1 MSAPKTAMASEGIA
15 GAAASLRV
23 DPDYA
28 LKKEAV
34 VAYLHRLCR
43 MLDEFDIRGF
53 VDEFPDDGSYRLIP
67 RDNYERRLPVHVID
81 DDKRRL
87 IYRMELITEHWH
99 YERFREMRML
109 SNVMVEF
116 PDAETA
122 IAKSNLLVY
131 QTDAEGRTNLHMACV
146 LEDRIVA
153 AGGRWRIKDRLAI
166 LESFLPNEAIVVPP

>member
-1 MSAPKTAMASEGIA
+1 MGSETTIS
-15 GAAASLRV
+15 AAALLRV
-23 DPDYA
+23 DPEFA

-43 MLDEFDIRGF
+43 MLDDFDVQGF
-53 VDEFPDDGSYRLIP
+53 VDEFTDDGSYRLIP
-67 RDNYERRLPVHVID
+67 RDNYERHLPVHVID

-87 IYRMELITEHWH
+87 LYRTKLITEHWH

-109 SNVMVEF
+109 SNVMVDF
-116 PDAETA
+116 PNPQTA
-122 IAKSNLLVY
+122 LAKSNLIVY

-146 LEDRIVA
+146 LEDKLIA
-153 AGGRWRIKDRLAI
+153 SDGRWRIKDRLAI

>member
-1 MSAPKTAMASEGIA
+1 MASETIS

-23 DPDYA
+23 DSDYA

-43 MLDEFDIRGF
+43 MLDEFDVQGF
-53 VDEFPDDGSYRLIP
+53 VDEFTDDGSYRLVP
-67 RDNYERRLPVHVID
+67 RDNYERHLPVHVID

-87 IYRMELITEHWH
+87 LYRTKLITEHWH

-116 PDAETA
+116 ADAETA
-122 IAKSNLLVY
+122 IAKSNLIVY
-131 QTDAEGRTNLHMACV
+131 QTDSEGRTNLHMACV

-153 AGGRWRIKDRLAI
+153 LGGRWRIKDRLAI
-166 LESFLPNEAIVVPP
+166 LESFLPSEAIVVPP

>member
-1 MSAPKTAMASEGIA
+1 MGSETTIGSAAL
-15 GAAASLRV
+15 LRV
-23 DPDYA
+23 DPEFA

-43 MLDEFDIRGF
+43 MLDDFDVQGF
-53 VDEFPDDGSYRLIP
+53 VDEFTDDGSYRLIP

-81 DDKRRL
+81 DDKHRLLYRIRL
-87 IYRMELITEHWH
+87 IKEHWH

-116 PDAETA
+116 PNAETA
-122 IAKSNLLVY
+122 LAKSNLIVY
-131 QTDAEGRTNLHMACV
+131 QTDAEGRTSLHMACV
-146 LEDRIVA
+146 IEDKIIA
-153 AGGRWRIKDRLAI
+153 MDGRWRIKDRLAI